1 VDWSDLA
8 VDVGRIAPDIGRLLS
23 SPMRVAIGALIATA
37 LESDA
42 TPQAV
47 SAALADNP
55 EADDKLL
62 ALQMNVQALLQPRAA
77 MGELNRPPSSIEPL
91 PNAPLSPIAVE
102 ATDPAQHDW
111 VRPTFTA
118 WLLIGA
124 LGIIAAIL
132 SGTSGELL
140 RNPTA
145 SLTVGAVITLW
156 FNELK
161 GALAFYF
168 GAKEHAVDEH
178 HSGDTR

>member
-1 VDWSDLA
+1 
-8 VDVGRIAPDIGRLLS
+8 
-23 SPMRVAIGALIATA
+23 TA
-37 LESDA
+37 LETDA

-47 SAALADNP
+47 SAALADDP
-55 EADDKLL
+55 EADNKLRT
-62 ALQMNVQALLQPRAA
+62 LQANIQVLLQPLPTI
-77 MGELNRPPSSIEPL
+77 GEAPPVEPPNVAVLSSPTEPV
-91 PNAPLSPIAVE
+91 P
-102 ATDPAQHDW
+102 HDW
-111 VRPTFTA
+111 IRPAFTG
-118 WLLIGA
+118 WLLVGA

-161 GALAFYF
+161 GALSFYF

-178 HSGDTR
+178 HSGESR